1 MIKHRTH
8 AIPKGL
14 AQVPAHLNAIG
25 TGLRRTMRPVGT
37 ALRAVRRTSVRGS
50 AANPPASS

>member
-25 TGLRRTMRPVGT
+25 TGLRRTMRPV
-37 ALRAVRRTSVRGS
+37 VRRTSVRGS